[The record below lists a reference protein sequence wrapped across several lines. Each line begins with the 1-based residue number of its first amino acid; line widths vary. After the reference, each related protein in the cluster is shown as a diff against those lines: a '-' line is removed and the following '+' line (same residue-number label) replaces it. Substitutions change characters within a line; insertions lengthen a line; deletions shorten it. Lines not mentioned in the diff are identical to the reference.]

1 MEAHAASRRT
11 STGPG
16 WLAGL
21 VPLGILGA
29 AIALFVMLGAPG
41 LERRGVPVEEL
52 AVERTVLR
60 PGEIEVHLRNDGPD
74 PVGVRQVVVNDRFTS
89 FHQGA
94 GSLRPL
100 ASDRVVIEHPWL
112 EGETYEVVLLTS
124 TGATISTSIEA
135 ATATPSPGAGFFGLM
150 ALIGLYVGVIPVAI
164 GMLWLPWLRQAGSG
178 WIRFVMALSV
188 GLLAF
193 LAVEATLEG
202 VELAGQGAQ
211 AFGGAALVF
220 VGALI
225 SYLALTGI
233 DAWVRGRAQRAR
245 SAGAEGLHLSLLIA
259 LGIGMHNLG
268 EGLAIGSAYAVGA
281 LALGATLVIGF
292 ALHNTTEGLA
302 IVAPLADDRSRLG
315 SLLLL
320 GLLAGGP
327 AILGAWLGASAY
339 NPSLA
344 GFLFGIGAGAIVQV
358 IVQIAPRLR
367 EPGGR
372 VLNPLS
378 TGGLIAGLAVMYATG
393 LLVTV

>member
-11 STGPG
+11 RTGPG

-94 GSLRPL
+94 GTLRPL

-112 EGETYEVVLLTS
+112 EGENYEVVLLTS

-164 GMLWLPWLRQAGSG
+164 GMLWLPWLRQAGSR

-302 IVAPLADDRSRLG
+302 IVAPLADDRSHLG